1 MQHAARA
8 ASAASLADR
17 PLRHAL
23 VLGGSGFMG
32 APLVRALVGSG
43 VRTTCLTH
51 RRAAPVAEAASL
63 VGSVDRFRWRSI
75 EADLPDVIFHLARI
89 SRRSRFDGGLIRA
102 RNHVASERL
111 SLWLMSCPRPPLLV
125 FVGGTL
131 AYGSH
136 GEAPVTEETALAP
149 ISFSR
154 DYHAAEGPWLRA
166 ARSGDA
172 PVIIARPAWVMG
184 PGSWLEAY
192 FLCPMRETG
201 AVPLYGDGANWMS
214 LLHVDDCARL
224 LIHAARRA
232 PLMAVVNLFS
242 GPPLRQADFVERLS
256 RASGL
261 PVRPVSLDD
270 VDAKHGRAVREAF
283 AFSARV
289 GTVHEALHATCP
301 PVHGDLDAA
310 LRALLAAQAD
320 QIARSA

>member
-1 MQHAARA
+1 MQQAARV
-8 ASAASLADR
+8 SSLADR

-23 VLGGSGFMG
+23 VLGGSGFIG

-51 RRAAPVAEAASL
+51 RRPPPVAEAASL
-63 VGSVDRFRWRSI
+63 VGSVDRFRWRAV

-89 SRRSRFDGGLIRA
+89 SRRSRFDGGLVRA
-102 RNHVASERL
+102 RNHLASERL
-111 SLWLMSCPRPPLLV
+111 SLWLMSCPRPPVLV

-136 GEAPVTEETALAP
+136 GEGSVTEETALSP

-172 PVIIARPAWVMG
+172 PVIIARPAWVLG
-184 PGSWLEAY
+184 PGSWLDAY
-192 FLCPMRETG
+192 FLRPMRESG
-201 AVPLYGDGANWMS
+201 AVPLYGEGANWMS

-224 LIHAARRA
+224 LIHVARRA

-261 PVRPVSLDD
+261 PIRRVSLDE
-270 VDAKHGRAVREAF
+270 VAARHGRAVREAF
-283 AFSARV
+283 DFSARV
-289 GTVHEALHATCP
+289 GTVHEALHATYT
-301 PVHGDLDAA
+301 PVHRDLDGA
-310 LRALLAAQAD
+310 LGALLAGQVD
-320 QIARSA
+320 QTARSA

>member
-1 MQHAARA
+1 MQHPARA
-8 ASAASLADR
+8 SSLADR

-23 VLGGSGFMG
+23 VLGGSGFIG

-51 RRAAPVAEAASL
+51 RRPPPVAEAASL
-63 VGSVDRFRWRSI
+63 VGSVDRFRWRSL

-89 SRRSRFDGGLIRA
+89 SRRSRFDGGLVRA
-102 RNHVASERL
+102 RNHLASERL
-111 SLWLMSCPRPPLLV
+111 SLWLMSCPRPPVLV

-136 GEAPVTEETALAP
+136 GEASVTEETALSP

-166 ARSGDA
+166 ARAGDA
-172 PVIIARPAWVMG
+172 PVIIARPAWVLG
-184 PGSWLEAY
+184 PGSWLDAY
-192 FLCPMRETG
+192 FLRPMRESG
-201 AVPLYGDGANWMS
+201 AVPLYGEGANWMS

-224 LIHAARRA
+224 LIHVARRA
-232 PLMAVVNLFS
+232 SLMAVVNLFS

-261 PVRPVSLDD
+261 PIRRVSLDD
-270 VDAKHGRAVREAF
+270 VEAKYGRAVREAF
-283 AFSARV
+283 DFSARV
-289 GTVHEALHATCP
+289 GTVHEALHATYT
-301 PVHGDLDAA
+301 PVHRDLDGA
-310 LRALLAAQAD
+310 LGALLAGQVD
-320 QIARSA
+320 QTARSA